1 MKITVTFSD
10 TWLAEDGG
18 AHKSAS
24 RDLISLLQSQ
34 YKDAKVVTSSPAQCS
49 VILKEDVRK
58 EDIEKLLQKI
68 DGASEAHAYTIDIS
82 DNDKVRSDDMDDLLA
97 GLDRLLDGASKP
109 KEAERPSHQGSTA
122 EAPKAG
128 AASQIESN
136 DEAPKAGAAS
146 HEDSKGEAPEAAA
159 ASHVEPKG
167 EAPEAAAA
175 SQKES
180 AARTSDHDEPQ
191 PESPEA
197 EPHPSE
203 PTKTK
208 TESEEHLPDPETA
221 KVKDKTADAQEEP
234 VKDPKAELLAE
245 TDSLVGH
252 EELRS

>member
-159 ASHVEPKG
+159 AS
-167 EAPEAAAA
+167 
-175 SQKES
+175 QKES